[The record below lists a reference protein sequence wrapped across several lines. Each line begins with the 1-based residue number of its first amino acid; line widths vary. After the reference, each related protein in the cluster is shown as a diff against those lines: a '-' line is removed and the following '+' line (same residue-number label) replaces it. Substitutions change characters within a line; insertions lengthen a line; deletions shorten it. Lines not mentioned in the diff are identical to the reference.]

1 MGYRELI
8 VSDLNRLTKAN
19 IFSWLR
25 YLLFN
30 ASFRITFWFR
40 IGSALKS
47 SNNILSKLLYPIVFY
62 IHYRNQYKTGIQL
75 SFGTS
80 IGRGV
85 SFSHFS
91 GIVINNG
98 SIIGDNST
106 IFQNVTIGSK
116 RGKKGGVPIIGHNVV
131 VAPGANV
138 IGPVNIGDNVFIGAN
153 ALVINDIPD
162 NAVVGGVPA
171 KILNFDGKY
180 NTLLYLKN

>member
-1 MGYRELI
+1 M
-8 VSDLNRLTKAN
+8 
-19 IFSWLR
+19 
-25 YLLFN
+25 
-30 ASFRITFWFR
+30 
-40 IGSALKS
+40 
-47 SNNILSKLLYPIVFY
+47 
-62 IHYRNQYKTGIQL
+62 
-75 SFGTS
+75 
-80 IGRGV
+80 
-85 SFSHFS
+85 
-91 GIVINNG
+91 
-98 SIIGDNST
+98 
-106 IFQNVTIGSK
+106 TIGSK